1 MLAPLKTTIFTR
13 SGAIGTELTFE
24 VQENNLV
31 NVDEECCAHFSVPP
45 SKWWDD
51 VKFACGTIHMFS
63 SRLEALAWSEKHGFY
78 KGECLDIRTL
88 WELSKVPSMILH
100 QTTLGFTDH
109 CG

>member
-1 MLAPLKTTIFTR
+1 MLTPLKTTISTR

-31 NVDEECCAHFSVPP
+31 NVDKECRAHFSVPP

-51 VKFACGTIHMFS
+51 VKFACGTIHLFS
-63 SRLEALAWSEKHGFY
+63 SHSEALAWSEKHGFY

-88 WELSKVPSMILH
+88 WELSKVLLPTIMCAKL
-100 QTTLGFTDH
+100 LLL
-109 CG
+109 